1 MLRKT
6 IHNLQ
11 YYLTRTKKERWF
23 FGKYTACSGEQS
35 QIPRILLRSFRHQ
48 NTTVKILACRHGDHA
63 GGNGALSQSNG
74 HQSGTKK

>member
-11 YYLTRTKKERWF
+11 YYLTITKKERWF
-23 FGKYTACSGEQS
+23 FGRYTASSDEQS
-35 QIPRILLRSFRHQ
+35 QIPRILLRSLRHQ
-48 NTTVKILACRHGDHA
+48 NTTVKILACRHRDHV

-74 HQSGTKK
+74 HQSGNKR